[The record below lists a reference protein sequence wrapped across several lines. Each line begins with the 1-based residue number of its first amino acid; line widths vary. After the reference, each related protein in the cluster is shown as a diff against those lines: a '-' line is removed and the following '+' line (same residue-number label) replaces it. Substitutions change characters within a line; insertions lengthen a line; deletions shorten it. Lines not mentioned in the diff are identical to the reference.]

1 MPESPLPEVTV
12 CCEPCHYRHGHEV
25 ALAVLQRVLVD
36 GVLMADAPNPPRLE
50 QKSILRDDHHRPM
63 ACQAAANLRPKRRDV
78 QQRRGFEFACRR
90 CSNKPQGKLWHLYRD
105 AERALAE
112 SRDVIYR

>member
-36 GVLMADAPNPPRLE
+36 GFLWLVLPIHRDWT

-63 ACQAAANLRPKRRDV
+63 ARQAAANLRPKRRDV